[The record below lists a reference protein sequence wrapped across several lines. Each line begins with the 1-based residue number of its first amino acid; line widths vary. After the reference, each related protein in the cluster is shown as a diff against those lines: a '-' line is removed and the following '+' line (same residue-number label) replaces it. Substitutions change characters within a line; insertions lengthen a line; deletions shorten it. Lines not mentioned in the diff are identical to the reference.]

1 MGVWEL
7 GSVWKGAGAER
18 SEFEER
24 RPVPSRHHCR
34 TLRGLL
40 SPGCWEPRSARLRSP
55 GKGSREKWGPE
66 TGP

>member
-24 RPVPSRHHCR
+24 RPVPSLITVGPYGACCLQGAGNREA
-34 TLRGLL
+34 
-40 SPGCWEPRSARLRSP
+40 PG
-55 GKGSREKWGPE
+55 
-66 TGP
+66 